1 MTQPHS
7 STSHCSPTAAMTP
20 GQTLMWFLGGIA
32 AMFVIVSIAFGI
44 KLATEGRLSLFGK
57 GSQSVALQTSTSLP
71 PDKPVPDNEPVTPPV
86 SAATVSPGTSGGF
99 VSGSE
104 NILPPEAAHLAKSP
118 VEASAAPLPTEAAHA
133 STPAAAPPASS
144 IPDALEAWA
153 ADWTHKDVT
162 AYLAHYASDFKPANG
177 LDRQA
182 WIAQRKQRL
191 AKPET
196 ISVTISDLDIKPA
209 GDKASARFTQTYRA
223 GEQNLRETKTLELTL
238 RDGQW
243 LIQQERIGS

>member
-104 NILPPEAAHLAKSP
+104 NILPPEAAHLARSP

-133 STPAAAPPASS
+133 STPAASRTPWRLGQQTGRTRTSRLTLPTMQVISSRPTASTDKPGSPSASS
-144 IPDALEAWA
+144 AWPNP
-153 ADWTHKDVT
+153 
-162 AYLAHYASDFKPANG
+162 KPS
-177 LDRQA
+177 R
-182 WIAQRKQRL
+182 
-191 AKPET
+191 
-196 ISVTISDLDIKPA
+196 
-209 GDKASARFTQTYRA
+209 
-223 GEQNLRETKTLELTL
+223 
-238 RDGQW
+238 
-243 LIQQERIGS
+243 